1 VSSPADRQK
10 SYRQRRD
17 RGEIV
22 LPITISDV
30 AVCEALVAAGFLDP
44 MHKDDRQALARAIER
59 VIETLALRDA

>member
-1 VSSPADRQK
+1 MSSPADRQK
-10 SYRQRRD
+10 NYRQRRD

-30 AVCEALVAAGFLDP
+30 SIAEALVAAGFLDP
-44 MHKDDRQALARAIER
+44 TYKDDRQALARAIER